1 AVGEFMSVGVGLRE
15 GQKPILLL
23 FSGANG
29 QAVVHQIPMQFA
41 GIFQGLSFE
50 GVAAIPRG
58 NLQHP
63 FAARAPPAR
72 MINSGRAGTRPNAA
86 RDRQYNILI
95 DHKREGIMTFHERLL
110 AGRAIV
116 FVLAFVLLGVVLAPV
131 SVSAHAGNSDPN
143 VIHAC
148 VNNSN
153 GVDRIVGVSGTC
165 LVSEH
170 AVHWAIAGPA
180 GTPGA
185 QGPAG
190 PQGPTGPAGPAGPKG
205 DTGAQGPQGPQGATG
220 PQGPAGPTGPQG
232 PGFDAF
238 GTIRGLVVA
247 CFPTSVAGT
256 QVYIP
261 GRNFA
266 KTDATGVFELTPV
279 PPGKYDLIV

>member
-116 FVLAFVLLGVVLAPV
+116 AVLAFMLLGVVLAPV
-131 SVSAHAGNSDPN
+131 SVSAHAGNTDPN
-143 VIHAC
+143 VIHSC

-153 GVDRIVGVSGTC
+153 GADRIVGGSGTC
-165 LVSEH
+165 LTSEH
-170 AVHWAIAGPA
+170 AVHWAITGPA
-180 GTPGA
+180 GTQGVPGPA
-185 QGPAG
+185 GPAG
-190 PQGPTGPAGPAGPKG
+190 PQGPPGPA
-205 DTGAQGPQGPQGATG
+205 GATG
-220 PQGPAGPTGPQG
+220 PQGPIGPKGDTGPTGP
-232 PGFDAF
+232 
-238 GTIRGLVVA
+238 
-247 CFPTSVAGT
+247 AGA
-256 QVYIP
+256 Q
-261 GRNFA
+261 
-266 KTDATGVFELTPV
+266 
-279 PPGKYDLIV
+279 

>member
-1 AVGEFMSVGVGLRE
+1 
-15 GQKPILLL
+15 
-23 FSGANG
+23 
-29 QAVVHQIPMQFA
+29 
-41 GIFQGLSFE
+41 
-50 GVAAIPRG
+50 
-58 NLQHP
+58 
-63 FAARAPPAR
+63 
-72 MINSGRAGTRPNAA
+72 
-86 RDRQYNILI
+86 
-95 DHKREGIMTFHERLL
+95 MTIRERLL

-116 FVLAFVLLGVVLAPV
+116 FVLAFALLGVVLAPV

-143 VIHAC
+143 VIHSC

-153 GVDRIVGVSGTC
+153 GVDRIVGVNGTC

-190 PQGPTGPAGPAGPKG
+190 PRGPTGPAGPAGPKG

-279 PPGKYDLIV
+279 PPGKYDLIVEPPGVTPGNMPGIDAVSGHVTDIPPIQTTDLSSDTQNCGDCGVVCAMFSTCVRGGCMASLTNDQINNSFGSAKGIGALSCGQSI